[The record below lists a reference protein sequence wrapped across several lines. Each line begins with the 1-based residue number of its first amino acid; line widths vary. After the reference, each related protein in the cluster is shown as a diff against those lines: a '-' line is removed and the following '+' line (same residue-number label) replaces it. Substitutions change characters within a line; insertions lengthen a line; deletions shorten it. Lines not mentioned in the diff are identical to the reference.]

1 VLGGDLQGFPNGRR
15 LTDDVVDI
23 ELQALEGAAQT
34 GKLVSALAAGDGV
47 NANDHA
53 FGTSFPYVALPNVGA
68 VNNGTSTGNLSQ
80 SSAAAVTPPRSAPP
94 AEQSVR
100 TAPVASAHDA
110 TMNTVITATLG
121 AVAVAL
127 AALLIVGWL
136 MRRRRP
142 TAAGTPQN
150 PPPPSAASGP
160 DESPA

>member
-1 VLGGDLQGFPNGRR
+1 
-15 LTDDVVDI
+15 
-23 ELQALEGAAQT
+23 
-34 GKLVSALAAGDGV
+34 
-47 NANDHA
+47 
-53 FGTSFPYVALPNVGA
+53 VGA
-68 VNNGTSTGNLSQ
+68 VNNGTSAGNLSQ

-100 TAPVASAHDA
+100 TAPVANSSHDD
-110 TMNTVITATLG
+110 TMNAVITATLG

-150 PPPPSAASGP
+150 PLPPSAASGP
-160 DESPA
+160 DKSPA